1 MIFGRAGQRPMLTGS
16 RFSMSIPQDFIDN
29 LISRVDIVEVIDAR
43 VPLKKAGRDYSACC
57 PFHSEKTPSFTVS
70 PVKQFYYCFGCGAS
84 GTAIK
89 FLMDFE
95 RLSFP
100 EAVKELAGG
109 LGMEVPSDGK
119 PSAPPVDQGLLELME
134 RAAAWYREQL
144 SSHPQA
150 AMCQD
155 YLRQRGL
162 NRDTVDAFQI
172 GFAPPG
178 WDNLSKALG
187 SSPSI
192 TEKLITSGMMVDK
205 EDGKR
210 YDRFR
215 ERLMFPIRDRR
226 GRVIGF
232 GGRAFGDA
240 KPKYLNSP
248 ESPVF
253 HKGKELYGLHEL
265 IERREKPDAIVVV
278 EGYMDVIALA
288 QFGIGYAVAALG
300 TSTSE
305 EHLRRLF
312 RITPRL
318 VFCFD
323 GDRAGREAAWR
334 GLKVA
339 LPFMEE
345 GRQLRF
351 LLLPEGEDP
360 DTLVRKGGAEA
371 FEQRLAAAQPLSEY
385 LFSELRQ
392 QTDLSSPE
400 GRARLAELAGPLIA
414 RLPDGV
420 YRHLVLERLS
430 SLVDMAA
437 SDLEGYLRH
446 EPESA
451 PHLRPQASGQ
461 GQYPYSAAPGSWSRS
476 DRRQPRQRPR
486 ANPRNAGTLSLE
498 QRVILMLLCAPALAT
513 QLDDDTISH
522 LRHGRGPLNSVL
534 LEMLEMARDRP
545 HITAAAYHQH
555 WSGSE
560 DGERLAA
567 LAQLDPLLPDELR
580 DEEFRAAVVGLQQE
594 VVTMRIDELQRLGG
608 GHLNPSDRELLRE
621 LYQHRQWL
629 EQQRRRTVT

>member
-1 MIFGRAGQRPMLTGS
+1 
-16 RFSMSIPQDFIDN
+16 MSIPQDFIDN

-57 PFHSEKTPSFTVS
+57 PFHNEKTPSFTVS
-70 PVKQFYYCFGCGAS
+70 PTKQFYYCFGCGAN
-84 GTAIK
+84 GTALK
-89 FLMDFE
+89 FLMEFE

-109 LGMEVPSDGK
+109 LGMSVPNNGT
-119 PSAPPVDQGLLELME
+119 PSAPPVDQGLLDLME
-134 RAAAWYREQL
+134 KAAAWYREQL

-150 AMCQD
+150 RMCQD

-162 NRDTVDAFQI
+162 DRNTVDAFQI

-178 WDNLSKALG
+178 WDNLGKALG
-187 SSPSI
+187 RSPGSSTGLAERLVISGLMI
-192 TEKLITSGMMVDK
+192 EKD
-205 EDGKR
+205 DGKR

-253 HKGKELYGLHEL
+253 HKGQELYGLHEL
-265 IERREKPDAIVVV
+265 IERREKPGQIVVV

-300 TSTSE
+300 TSISA

-312 RITPRL
+312 RITPNL

-360 DTLVRKGGAEA
+360 DTLVRKGGSKA
-371 FEQRLAAAQPLSEY
+371 FDQRLAAAQPLSEY

-400 GRARLAELAGPLIA
+400 GRARLAELAGPLIT

-420 YRHLVLERLS
+420 YRHLVLERLG
-430 SLVDMAA
+430 SLVDMAPR
-437 SDLEGYLRH
+437 DLEGYLH
-446 EPESA
+446 HQPEQTPRSMA
-451 PHLRPQASGQ
+451 QMAGYGHQPDSPA
-461 GQYPYSAAPGSWSRS
+461 YSPWSQTGRS
-476 DRRQPRQRPR
+476 QPRQRPR
-486 ANPRNAGTLSLE
+486 SNSRNAGTLSLE
-498 QRVILMLLCAPALAT
+498 QRAILMLLSAPSLAIGV
-513 QLDDDTISH
+513 DDDTVSH
-522 LRHGRGPLNSVL
+522 LRYGRGPLAAILV
-534 LEMLEMARDRP
+534 EMLEMARERP
-545 HITAAAYHQH
+545 RITAAVYHQH

-560 DGERLAA
+560 DGERLAV
-567 LAQLDPLLPDELR
+567 LAQLNPLLSDELR
-580 DEEFRAAVVGLQQE
+580 DEEFRAALVGLQQE
-594 VVTMRIDELQRLGG
+594 VVNARINELEHLGG
-608 GHLNPSDRELLRE
+608 GNMNPSERELLRD
-621 LYQHRQWL
+621 LYQHRQRL